1 MSIIIRKVSK
11 GRLQDRVTIPK
22 EMNADYVRLEKL
34 EMNIFKAREKYAKN
48 KR

>member
-22 EMNADYVRLEKL
+22 ELKADYVQLQKL
-34 EMNIFKAREKYAKN
+34 EVNVFKSREKYVKS
-48 KR
+48 KK